1 MSWVKSRAHRRKSEA
16 LASPPPN
23 HSRPDLGTD
32 LGIGYRGCRLPVEQI
47 QNQRSA
53 PSEHVV
59 HNGARRLPTHP
70 PDRPRRARSGAS
82 RRPNT
87 KGAAQSS
94 LTEEEMMSYIEGFAV
109 MEVAVRGV
117 LPIGDSTESV
127 PYLILDTAKSAI
139 VGQVILPKAV
149 KRSLAVAIT
158 VKVPAAAGS
167 LAIGTFDDGG
177 NFQVASFLRVETPA
191 VERPDGAVGPSGR

>member
-1 MSWVKSRAHRRKSEA
+1 
-16 LASPPPN
+16 
-23 HSRPDLGTD
+23 
-32 LGIGYRGCRLPVEQI
+32 
-47 QNQRSA
+47 
-53 PSEHVV
+53 
-59 HNGARRLPTHP
+59 
-70 PDRPRRARSGAS
+70 
-82 RRPNT
+82 
-87 KGAAQSS
+87 
-94 LTEEEMMSYIEGFAV
+94 MSYIEGFAV

-117 LPIGDSTESV
+117 LPIGDSTENV

-158 VKVPAAAGS
+158 IKVPAAAGS

>member
-1 MSWVKSRAHRRKSEA
+1 
-16 LASPPPN
+16 
-23 HSRPDLGTD
+23 
-32 LGIGYRGCRLPVEQI
+32 
-47 QNQRSA
+47 
-53 PSEHVV
+53 
-59 HNGARRLPTHP
+59 
-70 PDRPRRARSGAS
+70 
-82 RRPNT
+82 
-87 KGAAQSS
+87 
-94 LTEEEMMSYIEGFAV
+94 MSYIEGFAV